1 MLPVML
7 GSVKGYVASEYVYV
21 TEEVLS
27 TPAPTATP
35 VPTQPPQAARMA
47 TVTAY
52 SGLKLRQSPDM
63 SAATLSTM
71 PYGAVV
77 ATYGEEVNG
86 FYAVTYGGVSGYASA
101 QYLSFDGAAQP
112 TAPVVTPTPT
122 PVPPPTPDLSGNT
135 GSAGER
141 TGTVTAPSGLNLR
154 AEASVSS
161 DVLATLGYGVNVTV
175 TGGVVNG
182 FYPVRIGTL
191 SGYVSADYVRFDTQ
205 NVQQA
210 TPTPTAPL
218 IERITPTP
226 QTQAYRV
233 VVESDNG
240 LNLRAQP
247 NSQSDVLY
255 VLPYG
260 MVLEVISESE
270 NGFLYVQW
278 ANYKG
283 YVSSEFVTPFGTP

>member
-1 MLPVML
+1 
-7 GSVKGYVASEYVYV
+7 
-21 TEEVLS
+21 
-27 TPAPTATP
+27 
-35 VPTQPPQAARMA
+35 MA

-77 ATYGEEVNG
+77 ATYGEAVNG

-122 PVPPPTPDLSGNT
+122 PVPTPD
-135 GSAGER
+135 AGFVR
-141 TGTVTAPSGLNLR
+141 QYGQCGRAVPGTVTAPSGLNLR
-154 AEASVSS
+154 VEASVSS

-240 LNLRAQP
+240 LKPARPSPIRRA
-247 NSQSDVLY
+247 
-255 VLPYG
+255 
-260 MVLEVISESE
+260 M
-270 NGFLYVQW
+270 
-278 ANYKG
+278 
-283 YVSSEFVTPFGTP
+283 SSMCCPTAWCWR